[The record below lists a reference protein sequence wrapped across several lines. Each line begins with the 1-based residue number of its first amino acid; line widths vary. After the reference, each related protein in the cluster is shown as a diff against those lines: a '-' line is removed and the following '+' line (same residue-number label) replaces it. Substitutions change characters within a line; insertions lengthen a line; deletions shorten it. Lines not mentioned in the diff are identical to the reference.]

1 MNIALSLLSL
11 VLFATLLV
19 TVSSLSSKNNGG
31 LDRRTAMVNTVGAAA
46 AAVSAGVFPFAAT
59 GAEKGRKVVV
69 MGGAGYVG
77 SRVSVALAKEGFE
90 VISVS
95 RSSGLDQAA
104 KIKANTGTTPSIEY
118 VSLDA
123 TQDDLAGVMKGASAV
138 VSCVGIPPWEKS
150 TARAGNGLAN
160 QRIADAAKT
169 ADVDKFVYVSVA
181 TEFSSGPGKFLFG
194 EYFKGK
200 AEAAAT
206 VNKDFGEKAVF
217 VMPGFIDGAPPGE
230 LRPPGPPGLAAISPE
245 AVANAAVAGVLGK
258 VNGSI
263 DGFNAIMAVQ

>member
-11 VLFATLLV
+11 VLFVTLLV

-138 VSCVGIPPWEKS
+138 VSCVS
-150 TARAGNGLAN
+150 
-160 QRIADAAKT
+160 RILYK
-169 ADVDKFVYVSVA
+169 
-181 TEFSSGPGKFLFG
+181 
-194 EYFKGK
+194 
-200 AEAAAT
+200 
-206 VNKDFGEKAVF
+206 
-217 VMPGFIDGAPPGE
+217 
-230 LRPPGPPGLAAISPE
+230 
-245 AVANAAVAGVLGK
+245 
-258 VNGSI
+258 
-263 DGFNAIMAVQ
+263 